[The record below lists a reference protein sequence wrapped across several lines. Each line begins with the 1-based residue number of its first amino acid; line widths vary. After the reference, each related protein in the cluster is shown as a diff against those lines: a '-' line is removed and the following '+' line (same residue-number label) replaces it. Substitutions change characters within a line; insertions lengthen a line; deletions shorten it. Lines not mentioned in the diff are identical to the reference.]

1 MSSETV
7 DTILSN
13 QLQNADVVNIT
24 HNEPPS
30 PAVLSNPPISKVS
43 NPNQSVSHLAEKP
56 VDLRVDLSNV
66 NQIVDCIV
74 DLLDGRK
81 LTSGMIIRVV
91 ANCMKTAAQMKVSN
105 NIKKKI
111 VIAGIEKFI
120 KEKSGL
126 SEDEVNTVMAVV
138 DTVVSE
144 AIDTLADVHSGKL
157 SFKKACCPCF

>member
-7 DTILSN
+7 DAILSN
-13 QLQNADVVNIT
+13 ELQNVEVT
-24 HNEPPS
+24 SQPS
-30 PAVLSNPPISKVS
+30 PAVLSNAPVSRVS
-43 NPNQSVSHLAEKP
+43 NPNQSVSQLADKP
-56 VDLRVDLSNV
+56 ADLRVDLSNV

-74 DLLDGRK
+74 DLLDGRR

-111 VIAGIEKFI
+111 VITGIEKFI

-126 SEDEVNTVMAVV
+126 SGDEVDTVMAVV
-138 DTVVSE
+138 DTIVSE

-157 SFKKACCPCF
+157 SFKKACCFCF